1 MAGLLAWAADV
12 VGGGVGGRSDEDNNP
27 DSIPLIFTPEQ
38 QNYVQELDAKAS
50 SLNRSIQDLRM
61 RLPPPDI
68 SQRLPHLHAHSLASN
83 ADLALQ
89 LNAHSATKQ
98 QVQLREVRLLE
109 ENKEFENAI
118 SNCETKIQEKLQEA
132 NALRSKL
139 KEMEVFEESLRD
151 ELQRTLTSVVALGSE
166 ESKEMLDE
174 SKSKVETQDDIEARK
189 TALTEKLEDKR
200 KELASL
206 EDEVQLLEKKWQQ
219 VQDNA
224 LRQPTPGQREKA
236 LDKQLHSLIEQLAAK
251 QAQAEGLVHEVH
263 LKTMELEKANRLS
276 RQIESSSADVNIARN
291 RFARSGSD
299 KGPISSDYD
308 VESYHRLPVHT
319 AGRSESLQRL
329 MLLRSTFVLYI
340 LVLHILVFIKISF

>member
-12 VGGGVGGRSDEDNNP
+12 VGGGVGGRSDEDNHP

-38 QNYVQELDAKAS
+38 QSYVKELDAKAA

-83 ADLALQ
+83 AALTLQ

-98 QVQLREVRLLE
+98 QVQLRELRLLE
-109 ENKEFENAI
+109 ENKEYENAI
-118 SNCETKIQEKLQEA
+118 SNCEIKIQEKLQEA
-132 NALRSKL
+132 DTLRMQS
-139 KEMEVFEESLRD
+139 FEENLRT
-151 ELQRTLTSVVALGSE
+151 ELQREQTSVVATGSE
-166 ESKEMLDE
+166 ESKEMLNE
-174 SKSKVETQDDIEARK
+174 SKPKVEEDIEARK

-200 KELASL
+200 KELASM
-206 EDEVQLLEKKWQQ
+206 EDAVQILEKKWQQ

-224 LRQPTPGQREKA
+224 LKQPTPGQREKA
-236 LDKQLHSLIEQLAAK
+236 LDKQLHGLIEQLASK
-251 QAQAEGLVHEVH
+251 QAQAEGLLHEVH
-263 LKTMELEKANRLS
+263 LRTMELEKLNRLL
-276 RQIESSSADVNIARN
+276 RQKESSSIDVNVARN
-291 RFARSGSD
+291 RFGRSGSD

-308 VESYHRLPVHT
+308 VDTYHRLPVHT

-329 MLLRSTFVLYI
+329 MLLRSAFVLYI
-340 LVLHILVFIKISF
+340 LVLHILVFVKISF